1 MPESVVRAVRLG
13 QELLVISLSYFLQWI
28 LEKKKKIKVLKVLT
42 ILSILRWHIPPLI
55 TRWSLAHRCRSVDQ
69 SAITPGLS
77 ARGSAVLYV
86 ISVLIDVF
94 CVEKSIA
101 ICQSEVLISREKLIQ
116 GNQREKILAVTGSG
130 LVKRALVV
138 WGKQCTNKCWT
149 CSAFG
154 GTFKYEHEYTSVT
167 FEAFIVRYYQPLIK
181 LIFRM
186 IM

>member
-55 TRWSLAHRCRSVDQ
+55 TRWSLADWCRSVDQ

-130 LVKRALVV
+130 LVNAHLLCGENNAPTNVEPAQLL
-138 WGKQCTNKCWT
+138 GGPLNTSTSTHQC
-149 CSAFG
+149 
-154 GTFKYEHEYTSVT
+154 
-167 FEAFIVRYYQPLIK
+167 RLK
-181 LIFRM
+181 LL
-186 IM
+186 